1 MKSKRR
7 AILIIA
13 IIIILLLIVF
23 RVWKAQNV
31 ILRQFY
37 PMLYKTQV
45 EKYAKE
51 YDIDKLY
58 IYAIIKAESNFNEK
72 ANSQSGAKGLM
83 QIMDSTA
90 KDIAKTIGINNEE
103 EFDLYNPSINIM
115 LGTKY
120 FSDLLKEYNGNID
133 LALAAYNAGKGNIKK
148 WIENGIIKAD
158 GSDIENIPYKE
169 TNMYVRKIKQ
179 NYKMYQDLYKGK
191 VE

>member
-158 GSDIENIPYKE
+158 GSDIENIPFKE